1 MAAAPLS
8 QAGLPQVTPMPMA
21 PGSSVVT
28 IGRSGVGDR
37 ADRVAL
43 RPTELIPCKC
53 NLLFNRYDYVLP
65 SGRVVSY
72 ELDQVPTVP
81 ETVFDRGQPVLLQPP
96 PLALRQSCE
105 RRFRPTPAPSGGS

>member
-1 MAAAPLS
+1 
-8 QAGLPQVTPMPMA
+8 MPVA
-21 PGSSVVT
+21 PGSTVVT
-28 IGRSGVGDR
+28 IGRSGSGDR

-72 ELDQVPTVP
+72 ELDQAPTVP
-81 ETVFDRGQPVLLQPP
+81 ETVFDRGQPVLLEPP

-105 RRFRPTPAPSGGS
+105 RRFRPTPAPSDGS

>member
-1 MAAAPLS
+1 
-8 QAGLPQVTPMPMA
+8 MPVA
-21 PGSSVVT
+21 PGSTVVT
-28 IGRSGVGDR
+28 IGRSGSGDR

-53 NLLFNRYDYVLP
+53 NLLFNRYDYVLL

-72 ELDQVPTVP
+72 ELDQAPTVP
-81 ETVFDRGQPVLLQPP
+81 ETVFDRGQPVLLEPP

-105 RRFRPTPAPSGGS
+105 RRFRPTPAPSGGG